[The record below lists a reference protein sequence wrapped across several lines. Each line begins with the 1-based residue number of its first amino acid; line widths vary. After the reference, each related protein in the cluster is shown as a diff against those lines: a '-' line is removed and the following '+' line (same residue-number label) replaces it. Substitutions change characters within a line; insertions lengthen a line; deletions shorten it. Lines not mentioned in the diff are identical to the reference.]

1 MLSSKVADINFFDR
15 DGTLYNYLDHFLRSG
30 VDEKN
35 NLFLKT
41 LSKRFALKSAFFSK
55 GDIINIEKAYNDL
68 VLNNKTIVDV
78 FYKKTN
84 NKLTEKDKNIFQEAK
99 NLFNL
104 QLKIYKK
111 LILEREI
118 LKPEETI
125 AERVKL

>member
-1 MLSSKVADINFFDR
+1 MD
-15 DGTLYNYLDHFLRSG
+15 
-30 VDEKN
+30 
-35 NLFLKT
+35 
-41 LSKRFALKSAFFSK
+41 
-55 GDIINIEKAYNDL
+55 
-68 VLNNKTIVDV
+68 LNNKTIVDV

-125 AERVKL
+125 AERVKLKK

>member
-1 MLSSKVADINFFDR
+1 M
-15 DGTLYNYLDHFLRSG
+15 
-30 VDEKN
+30 
-35 NLFLKT
+35 
-41 LSKRFALKSAFFSK
+41 
-55 GDIINIEKAYNDL
+55 
-68 VLNNKTIVDV
+68 VLNTKTIVDV

-84 NKLTEKDKNIFQEAK
+84 NKLTEKDKNIFQDAK

-125 AERVKL
+125 AERVKLKK

>member
-1 MLSSKVADINFFDR
+1 M
-15 DGTLYNYLDHFLRSG
+15 
-30 VDEKN
+30 
-35 NLFLKT
+35 
-41 LSKRFALKSAFFSK
+41 
-55 GDIINIEKAYNDL
+55 
-68 VLNNKTIVDV
+68 VLNNKTIADV

-125 AERVKL
+125 AERVKLKK

>member
-1 MLSSKVADINFFDR
+1 M
-15 DGTLYNYLDHFLRSG
+15 
-30 VDEKN
+30 
-35 NLFLKT
+35 
-41 LSKRFALKSAFFSK
+41 
-55 GDIINIEKAYNDL
+55 

-125 AERVKL
+125 AERVKLKK

>member
-1 MLSSKVADINFFDR
+1 M
-15 DGTLYNYLDHFLRSG
+15 
-30 VDEKN
+30 
-35 NLFLKT
+35 
-41 LSKRFALKSAFFSK
+41 
-55 GDIINIEKAYNDL
+55 
-68 VLNNKTIVDV
+68 VDV

-111 LILEREI
+111 QILEREN

-125 AERVKL
+125 AERVKLKK

>member
-1 MLSSKVADINFFDR
+1 MVLS
-15 DGTLYNYLDHFLRSG
+15 
-30 VDEKN
+30 
-35 NLFLKT
+35 
-41 LSKRFALKSAFFSK
+41 
-55 GDIINIEKAYNDL
+55 
-68 VLNNKTIVDV
+68 NKTIVDV

>member
-1 MLSSKVADINFFDR
+1 M
-15 DGTLYNYLDHFLRSG
+15 
-30 VDEKN
+30 
-35 NLFLKT
+35 
-41 LSKRFALKSAFFSK
+41 
-55 GDIINIEKAYNDL
+55 
-68 VLNNKTIVDV
+68 VLNTKTIVDV

-125 AERVKL
+125 AERVKLKK

>member
-1 MLSSKVADINFFDR
+1 M
-15 DGTLYNYLDHFLRSG
+15 
-30 VDEKN
+30 
-35 NLFLKT
+35 
-41 LSKRFALKSAFFSK
+41 
-55 GDIINIEKAYNDL
+55 
-68 VLNNKTIVDV
+68 VDV

-111 LILEREI
+111 LILEREN

-125 AERVKL
+125 AERVKLKK

>member
-1 MLSSKVADINFFDR
+1 M
-15 DGTLYNYLDHFLRSG
+15 
-30 VDEKN
+30 
-35 NLFLKT
+35 
-41 LSKRFALKSAFFSK
+41 
-55 GDIINIEKAYNDL
+55 

-118 LKPEETI
+118 LKPEETT
-125 AERVKL
+125 AERVKLKK

>member
-1 MLSSKVADINFFDR
+1 M
-15 DGTLYNYLDHFLRSG
+15 
-30 VDEKN
+30 
-35 NLFLKT
+35 
-41 LSKRFALKSAFFSK
+41 
-55 GDIINIEKAYNDL
+55 
-68 VLNNKTIVDV
+68 VLNTKTIVDV

-111 LILEREI
+111 LIHEREI

-125 AERVKL
+125 AERVKLKK

>member
-1 MLSSKVADINFFDR
+1 M
-15 DGTLYNYLDHFLRSG
+15 
-30 VDEKN
+30 
-35 NLFLKT
+35 
-41 LSKRFALKSAFFSK
+41 
-55 GDIINIEKAYNDL
+55 
-68 VLNNKTIVDV
+68 VLNTKTIDV

-125 AERVKL
+125 AERVKLKK